1 MVYNYGMNIMAHRT
15 TFALDDITIRRLK
28 TLAKTW
34 RVSQAE
40 VVRRAIERA
49 EREHN
54 DSTPDPIERLNEFHK
69 KGGLDYKQSV
79 DYLAEVAENRAEWG
93 RNE

>member
-1 MVYNYGMNIMAHRT
+1 MSHRT
-15 TFALDDITIRRLK
+15 TFALDDATIRRLK

-49 EREHN
+49 EREQN
-54 DSTPDPIERLNEFHK
+54 DTAPDPLEQLKEFHN
-69 KGGLDYKQSV
+69 KGGLAYSKGV
-79 DYLAEVAENRAEWG
+79 AYLAEVAENRTEWG
-93 RNE
+93 RNG